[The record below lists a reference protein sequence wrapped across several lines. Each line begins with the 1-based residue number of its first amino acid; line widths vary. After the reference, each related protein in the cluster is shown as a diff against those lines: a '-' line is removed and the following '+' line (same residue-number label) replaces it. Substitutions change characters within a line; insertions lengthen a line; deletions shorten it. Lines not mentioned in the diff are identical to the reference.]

1 MDMIF
6 DTATGSLTID
16 TAAVH
21 PWGADLRAMLDRHGH
36 VINLRGVEM
45 SLTINA
51 DGSEIY
57 AMHLPP
63 AGVKY
68 KQTDQDILATGRVS
82 WQPDQEISVSAWC
95 KTNSGHEVTAQAQ
108 FTAPRPAQPYPSWTW
123 NGSTWE
129 APVAYPD
136 DGGEY
141 VWDEDA
147 GEWVAVPDEGE
158 TS

>member
-6 DTATGSLTID
+6 DTATGQLSID
-16 TAAVH
+16 HTSIH
-21 PWGADLRAMLDRHGH
+21 PHGADLRAMLNRHGQT
-36 VINLRGVEM
+36 INLRGVQM
-45 SLTINA
+45 RLTITA
-51 DGSEIY
+51 GGTEIFDLS
-57 AMHLPP
+57 LPP
-63 AGVKY
+63 EGVRY

-95 KTNSGHEVTAQAQ
+95 KTTSGHEVTAQAQ
-108 FTAPRPAQPYPSWTW
+108 FTAPRPPQPYPSWTW
-123 NGSTWE
+123 NGTAWE

-147 GEWVAVPDEGE
+147 GEWVPADDDDLI
-158 TS
+158 

>member
-6 DTATGSLTID
+6 DTATGQLSID
-16 TAAVH
+16 
-21 PWGADLRAMLDRHGH
+21 PQSIQPNGASLRAMLNRHGQT
-36 VINLRGVEM
+36 INLRGVEM
-45 SLTINA
+45 SLTITA

-68 KQTDQDILATGRVS
+68 KQTDQDILATGRVQ
-82 WQPDQEISVSAWC
+82 WRPDQQIEVSAWC

-108 FTAPRPAQPYPSWTW
+108 LTAPRPEQPYPSWTW
-123 NGSTWE
+123 DGSAWE

-141 VWDEDA
+141 FWDEVA
-147 GEWVAVPDEGE
+147 GAWVPVPDDDVI
-158 TS
+158 

>member
-6 DTATGSLTID
+6 DTATGQLSID
-16 TAAVH
+16 H
-21 PWGADLRAMLDRHGH
+21 KSIQPHGADLRAMLNRHDQT
-36 VINLRGVEM
+36 INLRGVEM
-45 SLTINA
+45 SLTITA
-51 DGSEIY
+51 DGTQVFDL
-57 AMHLPP
+57 ALPP
-63 AGVKY
+63 PGVRY
-68 KQTDQDILATGRVS
+68 RQTDQDILATGRVA
-82 WQPDQEISVSAWC
+82 WLPDQQIETSAWC
-95 KTNSGHEVTAQAQ
+95 RTHAGHEVTAEAQ

-147 GEWVAVPDEGE
+147 GEWVAVPDDDLI
-158 TS
+158 